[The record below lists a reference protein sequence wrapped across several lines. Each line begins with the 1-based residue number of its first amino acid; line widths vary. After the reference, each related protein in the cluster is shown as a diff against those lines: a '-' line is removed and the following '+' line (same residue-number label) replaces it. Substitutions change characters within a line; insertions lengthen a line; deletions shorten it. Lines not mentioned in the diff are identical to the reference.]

1 MGNLN
6 EQIPVVVVYQKRKGG
21 KHYMEIFK
29 HLRVDDIIDAK
40 KRKNAREKFNNLD
53 LDKGA
58 PLKGKL
64 LIQMFEKS
72 SLRTRLSFF

>member
-21 KHYMEIFK
+21 KHYMEVFK

-40 KRKNAREKFNNLD
+40 KRKPPIPHNYEILD
-53 LDKGA
+53 IGVGEAFIERYKH
-58 PLKGKL
+58 KYKL
-64 LIQMFEKS
+64 
-72 SLRTRLSFF
+72 